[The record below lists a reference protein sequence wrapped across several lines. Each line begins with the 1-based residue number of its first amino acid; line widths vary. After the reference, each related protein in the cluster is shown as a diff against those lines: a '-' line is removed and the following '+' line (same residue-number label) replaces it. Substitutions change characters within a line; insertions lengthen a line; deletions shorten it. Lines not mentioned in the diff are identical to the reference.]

1 MKTKQLQNSPVCV
14 TIRAKDGWLICP
26 TCRARLLHT
35 RPETVCRNLPV
46 YCRKCSAELIV
57 NISPQLPEP

>member
-1 MKTKQLQNSPVCV
+1 MRNVPLQNSPACV

-26 TCRARLLHT
+26 TCRARLLRI
-35 RPETVCRNLPV
+35 RPETVCRNLPI
-46 YCRKCSAELIV
+46 YCRRCGTELIV